1 MDNQIFDNYQKRIL
15 KSMSTPNPESDD
27 FFTILSKILDNLKKY
42 INEKQFSLSGFRSE
56 IEKQFKITDTSDQ
69 TAKQIKKTL
78 LQCNTKAE
86 AIITITDL
94 YNMVKPI
101 SLQIGSWTTIA
112 SITEEFMSEIE
123 KSILNSN

>member
-69 TAKQIKKTL
+69 TANHIKKTL